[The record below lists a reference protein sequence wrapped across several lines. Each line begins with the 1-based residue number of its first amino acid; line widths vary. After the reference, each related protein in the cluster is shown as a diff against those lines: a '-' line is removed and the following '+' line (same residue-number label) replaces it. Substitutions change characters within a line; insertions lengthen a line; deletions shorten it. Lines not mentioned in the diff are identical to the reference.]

1 MTLLSNY
8 ASSDPL
14 AVSSER
20 WAIAPLFQNLKT
32 SGFKLEAT
40 RLEDD
45 ERLERLLALAFASA
59 YRVGEWLAERTPIRL
74 KQRGR
79 EEKRVFRLVSST
91 AQRCCSTCRMSE
103 ASSTAACVPYP
114 SRESCWVRSLAP
126 LTSPLFQPCK

>member
-1 MTLLSNY
+1 VTLLSNY

-79 EEKRVFRLVSST
+79 EEKRVFRLGLEHRAEVLLNLPHERGEFD
-91 AQRCCSTCRMSE
+91 RCLR
-103 ASSTAACVPYP
+103 AL
-114 SRESCWVRSLAP
+114 SLA
-126 LTSPLFQPCK
+126 